1 MSWFKKILGW
11 QYGFNSQSSSQSSSQ
26 GSLQEPKVHYVTAK
40 TKTDGNDTKIENVA
54 ISEFQECDDAT
65 QSTQD
70 SCYSWSRV
78 SQEIDLKDEKRE
90 LSDDEEEPWWE
101 SSKLQSSQK
110 STQETQLQ
118 EFKKFTS

>member
-70 SCYSWSRV
+70 SCYSWR
-78 SQEIDLKDEKRE
+78 KDEKRE
-90 LSDDEEEPWWE
+90 LSGDEEEPWWE